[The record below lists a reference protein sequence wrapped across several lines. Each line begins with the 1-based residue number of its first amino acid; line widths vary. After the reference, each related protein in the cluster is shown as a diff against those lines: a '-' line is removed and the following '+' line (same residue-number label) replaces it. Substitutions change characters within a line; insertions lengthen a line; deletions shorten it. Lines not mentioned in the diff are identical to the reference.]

1 MKPNPYLTKSRY
13 LDGLRCEKK
22 LWLGWHKSLPR
33 EDAPPFSA
41 LDVGMRVG
49 RHVQALFPG
58 GVAVDEEPWDHERA
72 RAATRSLMAGDAP
85 ALFEAAFE
93 FERVRIRV
101 DVLERLGDGW
111 GLREVKSSTSA
122 NEAAGHHDDL
132 AIQLYVLEGSGLDV
146 KSVELIH
153 IDNTYVR
160 GRDGIDWPAMFAR
173 QDLSTEIRSRLA
185 QVPARLRK
193 QFSLLESATEP
204 SVRESKNRCLR
215 PYRCERFDTCMET
228 KPDDWVALL
237 PRIGKK
243 QLDALHAQGID
254 SVAEIPADFE
264 LSELQ
269 DRAARTVQTGAAW
282 ISKEL
287 GAALGDFG
295 PPAYY
300 MDFETVLS
308 GIPLFQ
314 STRPFQSVPFQWS
327 LHFVDEEGRLAHQE
341 FLAPSDED
349 PRRPFSESLIHAVAR
364 KDVPVVVYHKQ
375 FELRVLK
382 ALAEEFADLKPGLDK
397 IAGNVVDLL
406 ALVRDHVFD
415 PKLVGRGAL
424 TASTFSIKNVL
435 PALVP
440 SLSYADLGEGVSD
453 GMEASRVF
461 AAIGFGEYEGAET
474 ESRRAEL
481 SKYCALDTRAMVEIR
496 QELQYRVDGRR
507 EPPKTSG

>member
-1 MKPNPYLTKSRY
+1 MKPDPYLTKSRY

-22 LWLGWHKSLPR
+22 LWLGWHESLPR

-41 LDVGMRVG
+41 LDVGMQIG
-49 RHVQALFPG
+49 RHAQEIFPG
-58 GVAVDEEPWDHERA
+58 GVEVGEKSWDHEQA
-72 RAATRSLMAGDAP
+72 LAQTRSLMVGDAP

-132 AIQLYVLEGSGLDV
+132 AIQLYVLEGSGLAV
-146 KSVELIH
+146 KSIELIH

-160 GRDGIDWPAMFAR
+160 GPDGIDWPAMFAR
-173 QDLSTEIRSRLA
+173 QDLTAEIRARVA
-185 QVPARLRK
+185 QVPARLRE
-193 QFSLLESATEP
+193 QFSLLEQPSEP
-204 SVRESKNRCLR
+204 SVRESKKRCLR
-215 PYRCERFDTCMET
+215 PYKCDRLDRCMKK

-243 QLDALHAQGID
+243 QLDTLHAQGID
-254 SVAEIPADFE
+254 SVAEIPAGFK

-269 DRAARTVQTGAAW
+269 ARATRAVKTSAPWV
-282 ISKEL
+282 SKGL
-287 GAALGDFG
+287 GAALGAFG

-300 MDFETVLS
+300 MDFETMLS
-308 GIPLFQ
+308 GIPRFPG
-314 STRPFQSVPFQWS
+314 TRPFETVPFQWS
-327 LHFVDEEGRLAHQE
+327 LHYVDEEGQLAHQE

-349 PRRPFSESLIHAVAR
+349 PRRPFGESLIRAVAR

-382 ALAEEFADLKPGLDK
+382 ALAEHCPDLKQGLDE

-406 ALVRDHVFD
+406 PLVRDHVFD
-415 PKLVGRGAL
+415 PKLVDQRAL
-424 TASTFSIKNVL
+424 TAGIFSIKNVL

-440 SLSYADLGEGVSD
+440 SMSYADLGDGVSD

-461 AAIGFGEYEGAET
+461 AAIGFGAYEAE
-474 ESRRAEL
+474 EAEAHREQL
-481 SKYCALDTRAMVEIR
+481 RKYCKLDTEAMVKVHESLR
-496 QELQYRVDGRR
+496 SFA
-507 EPPKTSG
+507 SGS

>member
-22 LWLGWHKSLPR
+22 LWLGWHESLPR
-33 EDAPPFSA
+33 KDAPPFSA
-41 LDVGMRVG
+41 LDVGNRVG
-49 RHVQALFPG
+49 RHVRVLFPG

-72 RAATRSLMAGDAP
+72 RAETRSLMAGDVP

-122 NEAAGHHDDL
+122 NETAGHHDDL

-146 KSVELIH
+146 MSIELIH
-153 IDNTYVR
+153 IDNTYAR
-160 GRDGIDWPAMFAR
+160 GPDEIDWPAMFVR
-173 QDLSTEIRSRLA
+173 QDLTTEIRARLA
-185 QVPARLRK
+185 QVPVRLQK
-193 QFSLLESATEP
+193 QFSLLESPTEP
-204 SVRESKNRCLR
+204 SVRESKKRCLR
-215 PYRCERFDTCMET
+215 PYRCERLKTCMET
-228 KPDDWVALL
+228 KPDDWVDLL
-237 PRIGKK
+237 PRIGRK

-269 DRAARTVQTGAAW
+269 ERAARAVKTGAPW
-282 ISKEL
+282 ISKDL
-287 GAALGDFG
+287 GAALGAFG

-300 MDFETVLS
+300 MDFETMLS
-308 GIPLFQ
+308 GIPLFPGA
-314 STRPFQSVPFQWS
+314 RPFETVPFQWS
-327 LHFVDEEGRLAHQE
+327 LHYVDEEGQLNHQE

-349 PRRPFSESLIHAVAR
+349 PRRPFGESLIRAVAR

-382 ALAEEFADLKPGLDK
+382 ALGEQLPDLKQDLDE

-406 ALVRDHVFD
+406 PLVRDHVFD
-415 PKLVGRGAL
+415 PKLIGQGAL
-424 TASTFSIKNVL
+424 TAGIFSIKNVL

-440 SLSYADLGEGVSD
+440 SMSYADLGEGVSD

-461 AAIGFGEYEGAET
+461 AAISFDAYDAEEGEKLREK
-474 ESRRAEL
+474 L
-481 SKYCALDTRAMVEIR
+481 KKYCKLDTEAMVKVHESLR
-496 QELQYRVDGRR
+496 
-507 EPPKTSG
+507 TFASGG